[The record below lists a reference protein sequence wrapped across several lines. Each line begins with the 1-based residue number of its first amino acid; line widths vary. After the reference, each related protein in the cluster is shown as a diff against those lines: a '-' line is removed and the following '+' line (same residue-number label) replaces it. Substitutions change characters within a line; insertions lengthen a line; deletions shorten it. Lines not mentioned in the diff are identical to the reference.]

1 MMDLV
6 DNDKS
11 DLKKE
16 ETSQRLAV
24 GKWVLQEE
32 R

>member
-6 DNDKS
+6 DSGKS

-16 ETSQRLAV
+16 GTSERLAV
-24 GKWVLQEE
+24 GKWVLQEQC
-32 R
+32 